1 MKEGNMERTRLLEL
15 AIEELERNRR
25 EIEAEIESLRAD
37 LGAENRPQKKLA
49 AVSRQSVAVENSD
62 DAGRRR
68 PKTAAEKRAQS
79 EKMKKIWAS
88 RRKKS
93 GVKAKSGR
101 VGSNAI
107 SEAMRVY
114 WAKRKAA
121 EKKNAAA
128 KNAEKKA
135 AE

>member
-37 LGAENRPQKKLA
+37 LGAGNRPAKKA
-49 AVSRQSVAVENSD
+49 APAPRQSD
-62 DAGRRR
+62 DAGSRR

-79 EKMKKIWAS
+79 EKMKKVWAS

-93 GVKAKSGR
+93 GVKTKTGR
-101 VGSNAI
+101 MGSKAI

-121 EKKNAAA
+121 EKKNAAG
-128 KNAEKKA
+128 KNAEKKS